1 MTEREAMK
9 PKMQWIVC
17 ETITKGQ
24 FEDRRILSVRQ
35 WNGVPIEGRISEPM
49 DKADA
54 EREAKRIGE
63 LNA

>member
-1 MTEREAMK
+1 
-9 PKMQWIVC
+9 MQWIVC

-49 DKADA
+49 EKDEAH
-54 EREAKRIGE
+54 REAQRLGE
-63 LNA
+63 LNV